1 MLNSKSLLEVG
12 EVVAEDLKTVRVGF
26 VGCGRV
32 TETRHLAALGRVRGV
47 EPTALA
53 DVDAERLSRVGD
65 AYGVARRYA
74 DWRGLVRD
82 ENVDAVAVCVPPAL
96 HAPVALAALE
106 ARKHVFVEKP
116 LALTLEECD
125 LLDAAAARAAGLK
138 VTVGFNMRWHRLVR
152 EARDTLAR
160 GELGR
165 VKLVRTVFTSGTRA
179 RPEYPEWRRR
189 RESGGGVLFE
199 LGTHHF
205 DLVRFVT
212 GQEAREVYASCDE
225 TDETSV
231 LASKTDGGVQVV
243 TALSEG
249 TAEGHELEFYG
260 ERGRLRVSCYRA
272 DGIER
277 LDAGQYAGSV
287 RTRLDN
293 LTRTLRA
300 LPRVMAQARRGG
312 DYVNSYAEEWR
323 HFADAVRRRAQV
335 SATLEDGRRALEMA
349 LAAAESSR
357 TGRAVKLGE
366 GDAPEWDFI
375 TETQRRGPDAAKD
388 KAVS

>member
-1 MLNSKSLLEVG
+1 
-12 EVVAEDLKTVRVGF
+12 LKTVRVGF

-32 TETRHLAALGRVRGV
+32 TETRHLSALRRAGGV
-47 EPTALA
+47 EASALA

-65 AYGVARRYA
+65 AFGVARRYE
-74 DWRGLVRD
+74 DWQRLVRD
-82 ENVDAVAVCVPPAL
+82 EHVDAVAVCVPPSL
-96 HAPVALAALE
+96 HAEVALAALD
-106 ARKHVFVEKP
+106 AGKHVFIEKP

-125 LLDAAAARAAGLK
+125 LLDAAAVRAEGLK

-165 VKLVRTVFTSGTRA
+165 VKLVRTVFASAARA

-189 RESGGGVLFE
+189 RESGGGAIFE

-205 DLVRFVT
+205 DLIRFML

-225 TDETSV
+225 TGETSV
-231 LASKTDGGVQVV
+231 VALNTDGDVQVV

-249 TAEGHELEFYG
+249 TGEGHELEFYG
-260 ERGRLRVSCYRA
+260 ERGSLRVSCYRA

-287 RTRLDN
+287 RARLN
-293 LTRTLRA
+293 SFTRTLRA
-300 LPRVMAQARRGG
+300 LPRVLGQARTGG

-323 HFADAVRRRAQV
+323 HFAEAVRGRARV
-335 SATLEDGRRALEMA
+335 SATLEDGRRALETA
-349 LAAAESSR
+349 LAAEESSR
-357 TGRAVKLGE
+357 TGRAVKVDELSSKLQVQSLRPE
-366 GDAPEWDFI
+366 G
-375 TETQRRGPDAAKD
+375 
-388 KAVS
+388 VS

>member
-1 MLNSKSLLEVG
+1 MTES
-12 EVVAEDLKTVRVGF
+12 LKTVRVGI

-47 EPTALA
+47 EASALA
-53 DVDAERLSRVGD
+53 DVDAARLSKVGD
-65 AYGVARRYA
+65 AYGIARRYA

-96 HAPVALAALE
+96 HAEVALAALD
-106 ARKHVFVEKP
+106 ARKHVFIEKP
-116 LALTLEECD
+116 LALTLEECG
-125 LLDAAAARAAGLK
+125 LLDAAAARAEGVKAA
-138 VTVGFNMRWHRLVR
+138 VGFNMRFHRLVR

-160 GELGR
+160 GRLGR
-165 VKLVRTVFTSGTRA
+165 VKLVRTVFATGMRA
-179 RPEYPEWRRR
+179 RPEYPEWRLR
-189 RESGGGVLFE
+189 RESGGGAIFE

-205 DLVRFVT
+205 DLIRFML
-212 GQEAREVYASCDE
+212 GREAREVYASCDE

-231 LASKTDGGVQVV
+231 VTLKTEEDVQVV
-243 TALSEG
+243 TAVSEG
-249 TAEGHELEFYG
+249 TTEGHELEFYG
-260 ERGRLRVSCYRA
+260 ERGSLRVSCYRA

-293 LTRTLRA
+293 MTRTLRA
-300 LPRVMAQARRGG
+300 LPRVIAQARRGG

-323 HFADAVRRRAQV
+323 HFAEAVRGRAQV

-357 TGRAVKLGE
+357 TGRAVKIDDLRPKFKV
-366 GDAPEWDFI
+366 ASSKFTP
-375 TETQRRGPDAAKD
+375 
-388 KAVS
+388 

>member
-1 MLNSKSLLEVG
+1 VT
-12 EVVAEDLKTVRVGF
+12 EDLKTVRVGI

-32 TETRHLAALGRVRGV
+32 TETRHLAALRGVRGV
-47 EPTALA
+47 EASALA
-53 DVDAERLSRVGD
+53 DVDAARLSRVAD
-65 AYGVARRYA
+65 AYGVRRLYE
-74 DWRGLVRD
+74 DWRALITD

-96 HAPVALAALE
+96 HAEVALAALD
-106 ARKHVFVEKP
+106 AGKHVFIEKP

-125 LLDAAAARAAGLK
+125 LLDAAAERADGLK
-138 VTVGFNMRWHRLVR
+138 VAVGFNMRFHRLVR
-152 EARDTLAR
+152 EAREHVER
-160 GELGR
+160 GRLGR
-165 VKLVRTVFTSGTRA
+165 VKLVRTVFASGMRA

-189 RESGGGVLFE
+189 RESGGGAIFE

-205 DLVRFVT
+205 DLVRFVL
-212 GQEAREVYASCDE
+212 GEEAREVYASCDE

-231 LASKTDGGVQVV
+231 VALKTDGDVQVV

-260 ERGRLRVSCYRA
+260 ERGSLRVSCYRA

-287 RTRLDN
+287 RTRLN
-293 LTRTLRA
+293 SLTRTLRA
-300 LPRVMAQARRGG
+300 LPRVLAPARRGG

-323 HFADAVRRRAQV
+323 HFAEAVRGRARV
-335 SATLEDGRRALEMA
+335 SATLEDGRRALAIA

-357 TGRAVKLGE
+357 TGRAVKIDESVALKFDE
-366 GDAPEWDFI
+366 GRALELDAEL
-375 TETQRRGPDAAKD
+375 EEDAHHLERSESA
-388 KAVS
+388 

>member
-1 MLNSKSLLEVG
+1 MTESSER
-12 EVVAEDLKTVRVGF
+12 VRVGF

-32 TETRHLAALGRVRGV
+32 TETRHLSALRGVRGV
-47 EPTALA
+47 EASALA
-53 DVDAERLSRVGD
+53 DVDAARLSKVGD
-65 AYGVARRYA
+65 SYGVARRYE
-74 DWRGLVRD
+74 DWQRLVRD
-82 ENVDAVAVCVPPAL
+82 EQVDAVAVCVPPAL
-96 HAPVALAALE
+96 HAQVALAALD
-106 ARKHVFVEKP
+106 AGKHVFIEKP

-125 LLDAAAARAAGLK
+125 RLDAATARAEGLN
-138 VTVGFNMRWHRLVR
+138 VTVGFNMRHHRLVR

-165 VKLVRTVFTSGTRA
+165 VKLVRTIFASGTRA

-189 RESGGGVLFE
+189 RESGGGAIFE

-205 DLVRFVT
+205 DLVRFMT

-225 TDETSV
+225 TDETCV
-231 LASKTDGGVQVV
+231 VTLKTDGGVHVV

-249 TAEGHELEFYG
+249 TSEGHELEFYG
-260 ERGRLRVSCYRA
+260 ERGWLRVSCYRA

-287 RTRLDN
+287 RTRLN
-293 LTRTLRA
+293 NIARTLRA
-300 LPRVMAQARRGG
+300 LPRVTAQARRGG
-312 DYVNSYAEEWR
+312 DYVDSYAEEWR
-323 HFADAVRRRAQV
+323 RFADAVRGRARV

-357 TGRAVKLGE
+357 TGRASKIDV
-366 GDAPEWDFI
+366 PWDFN
-375 TETQRRGPDAAKD
+375 TETRRHRNTVK
-388 KAVS
+388 S

>member
-1 MLNSKSLLEVG
+1 MTESVKP
-12 EVVAEDLKTVRVGF
+12 VRVGV

-32 TETRHLAALGRVRGV
+32 TETRHLAALVRVRGV
-47 EPTALA
+47 EVSALA
-53 DVDAERLSRVGD
+53 DVDAARLSKLAD
-65 AYGVARRYA
+65 AHGVARRHA
-74 DWRGLVRD
+74 DWRRLVTD

-116 LALTLEECD
+116 LALTLEECG
-125 LLDAAAARAAGLK
+125 LLDAAAARAFGLK

-152 EARDTLAR
+152 QARDTLAR

-165 VKLVRTVFTSGTRA
+165 VKLVRTVFASGMRA

-189 RESGGGVLFE
+189 RESGGGALFE

-205 DLVRFVT
+205 DLVRFML

-231 LASKTDGGVQVV
+231 VTLKTDGGAQVV

-260 ERGRLRVSCYRA
+260 ERGWLRVSCYRA

-287 RTRLDN
+287 RTRLN
-293 LTRTLRA
+293 SMTRTLRA
-300 LPRVMAQARRGG
+300 LPGVLAQARRGG

-323 HFADAVRRRAQV
+323 HFAEAVRGHAEV
-335 SATLEDGRRALEMA
+335 GATLEDGRRALEMA

-357 TGRAVKLGE
+357 TGRAVKIDDLSSKLQVQSFNPE
-366 GDAPEWDFI
+366 G
-375 TETQRRGPDAAKD
+375 
-388 KAVS
+388 VSLT

>member
-1 MLNSKSLLEVG
+1 M
-12 EVVAEDLKTVRVGF
+12 KTVRVGF

-32 TETRHLAALGRVRGV
+32 TETRHLAALRGVRGV
-47 EPTALA
+47 EAVALA
-53 DVDAERLSRVGD
+53 DVDAERLSRVGER
-65 AYGVARRYA
+65 YGVARRYE

-82 ENVDAVAVCVPPAL
+82 ESVDAVAVCVPPAL

-125 LLDAAAARAAGLK
+125 LLDAAAARAEGLK
-138 VTVGFNMRWHRLVR
+138 VAVGFNMRFHRLVR
-152 EARDTLAR
+152 EARGHVER
-160 GELGR
+160 GSLGR
-165 VKLVRTVFTSGTRA
+165 VKLVRTVFASGMRA
-179 RPEYPEWRRR
+179 RPEYPSWRLR
-189 RESGGGVLFE
+189 RESGGGAIFE

-205 DLVRFVT
+205 DLVRFMT

-225 TDETSV
+225 TDETCV
-231 LASKTDGGVQVV
+231 VTLKTDAGVQVV

-249 TAEGHELEFYG
+249 TTEGHELEFYG
-260 ERGRLRVSCYRA
+260 ERGWLRVSCYRA

-287 RTRLDN
+287 RTRINN
-293 LTRTLRA
+293 LTGTLRA
-300 LPRVMAQARRGG
+300 LPRVLAQARRGG

-323 HFADAVRRRAQV
+323 HFAESVRGRARV

-357 TGRAVKLGE
+357 TARAVKI
-366 GDAPEWDFI
+366 DDSSSKFKVASSKFKS
-375 TETQRRGPDAAKD
+375 RR
-388 KAVS
+388 SELI